1 MPAGKTESSPPTQR
15 VISIVELLA
24 AQQHTLTSAE
34 IADSLDLNRSTA
46 GAILSALAERGWV
59 RRLPDLTY
67 QLGPA
72 VAALGRRVADS
83 RGDRIWL
90 NEELER
96 LAARVD
102 CGAALTAVAGER
114 IEFVAVTRDRLT
126 VGIEAGARIPLRAP
140 AGAAIIAHSS
150 AARQQD
156 WLQTRGPER
165 REEYRD
171 VLSTLRTTGNC
182 AWRLEPDSMPTV
194 RVLSEVADHLADH
207 PASKDL
213 RGRVLAQLGTIIGS
227 AYDQATLD
235 AEIPLPISYMSA
247 PVFGGGGR
255 AVMELQIGPLRMDV
269 TRDERR
275 RYLAELATAA
285 RRIGDGVNSK
295 NHAGT

>member
-24 AQQHTLTSAE
+24 AQRNTLTSAE

-72 VAALGRRVADS
+72 VAALGRRVADT

-126 VGIEAGARIPLRAP
+126 VGIESGARIPLRAP
-140 AGAAIIAHSS
+140 AGAAIIAHSGP
-150 AARQQD
+150 ALQQD

-171 VLSTLRTTGNC
+171 VLSTLRATGYC

-213 RGRVLAQLGTIIGS
+213 RGRVLAQLGAIIGS
-227 AYDQATLD
+227 AYDQATFD
-235 AEIPLPISYMSA
+235 EEIPLPISYMSA
-247 PVFGGGGR
+247 PVFDGGGH

-285 RRIGDGVNSK
+285 RRIGDGINSK
-295 NHAGT
+295 NHART